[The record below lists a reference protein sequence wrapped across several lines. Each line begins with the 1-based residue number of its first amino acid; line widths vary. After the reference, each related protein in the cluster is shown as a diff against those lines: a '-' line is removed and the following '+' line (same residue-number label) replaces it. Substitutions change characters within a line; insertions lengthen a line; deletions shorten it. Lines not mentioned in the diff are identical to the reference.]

1 MAASGGMNLGV
12 RLVGRELAQARLAA
26 IGRSVDPV
34 ARGAVN
40 TTATRSRA
48 ERYVKPLAGTI
59 DAPRLRRA
67 LRVKRANSRR
77 MDARIIPSSSGV
89 LVVNYRQWGF
99 DVIDSTRARIWVAGP
114 SGKKIAA
121 GFVNPSSRQRLP
133 LSTRSGKTVQSKAG
147 GQRTYAYQRALQLA
161 QGPSVAYWFRQ
172 FTDAGTIRWTNIFL
186 QQEFERRIR
195 REIAKYS
202 R

>member
-26 IGRSVDPV
+26 IGRSVEPV

-99 DVIDSTRARIWVAGP
+99 DVIDATRARIWVAGP
-114 SGKKIAA
+114 NGKKIAA
-121 GFVNPSSRQRLP
+121 GFVNPSSRQRMP
-133 LSTRSGKTVQSKAG
+133 LSTRSGKTVQKAG

>member
-48 ERYVKPLAGTI
+48 ERYVKPLAGAI
-59 DAPRLRRA
+59 DASRLRRA

-99 DVIDSTRARIWVAGP
+99 DVIDATRARIWVAGP
-114 SGKKIAA
+114 NGKKIAA

-133 LSTRSGKTVQSKAG
+133 LSTRSGKTVQKAA

-195 REIAKYS
+195 REIAKYG

>member
-1 MAASGGMNLGV
+1 MAATSGVNMSV
-12 RLVGRELAQARLAA
+12 RLVGREMAQARLAA
-26 IGRSVDPV
+26 IGRSVEPV

-40 TTATRSRA
+40 TTATRTRV

-59 DAPRLRRA
+59 AAPRLRRA

-99 DVIDSTRARIWVAGP
+99 DVIDATRARIWVAGP

-121 GFVNPSSRQRLP
+121 GFVNTSSRQRLP
-133 LSTRSGKTVQSKAG
+133 LSTRSGKTVQKAA

-161 QGPSVAYWFRQ
+161 QGPSVAYWFLQ

>member
-26 IGRSVDPV
+26 IGRSVEPV

-99 DVIDSTRARIWVAGP
+99 DVIDATRARIWVAGP

-133 LSTRSGKTVQSKAG
+133 LSTRSGKTVQKAG

>member
-1 MAASGGMNLGV
+1 MAATSGVNMNV
-12 RLVGRELAQARLAA
+12 RLAGRELAQARLAA
-26 IGRSVDPV
+26 IGRSVEPV

-59 DAPRLRRA
+59 AAPRLRRA

-99 DVIDSTRARIWVAGP
+99 DVIDATRARIWVAGP
-114 SGKKIAA
+114 NGKKIAA
-121 GFVNPSSRQRLP
+121 GFVNPSSRQRMP
-133 LSTRSGKTVQSKAG
+133 LSTRSGKTVQKAG

-172 FTDAGTIRWTNIFL
+172 LTDAGTIRWTNIFL

>member
-1 MAASGGMNLGV
+1 MDASGGMNLGV
-12 RLVGRELAQARLAA
+12 RLVGRELAHARLAA
-26 IGRSVDPV
+26 IGRSVEPV

-48 ERYVKPLAGTI
+48 ERYVKPLSGTI

-99 DVIDSTRARIWVAGP
+99 DVIDATRARIWVAGP

-133 LSTRSGKTVQSKAG
+133 LSTRSGKTVQKAG

-172 FTDAGTIRWTNIFL
+172 FTDAVTIRWTNIFL

>member
-1 MAASGGMNLGV
+1 MNLGV

-26 IGRSVDPV
+26 IGRSVEPV

-99 DVIDSTRARIWVAGP
+99 DVIDATRARIWVAGP

-133 LSTRSGKTVQSKAG
+133 LSTRSGKTVQKAG

>member
-1 MAASGGMNLGV
+1 MAAAGGVNMSV

-26 IGRSVDPV
+26 IGRSVEPV

-40 TTATRSRA
+40 TTATRTRA
-48 ERYVKPLAGTI
+48 ERYVKPLAVAI
-59 DAPRLRRA
+59 DAGLLRRA

-77 MDARIIPSSSGV
+77 VDARIIPSSSGV

-99 DVIDSTRARIWVAGP
+99 DVIDATRARIWVAGP
-114 SGKKIAA
+114 NGKKIAA

-133 LSTRSGKTVQSKAG
+133 LSTRSGKTVQKAA

>member
-1 MAASGGMNLGV
+1 MAATSGVNMNV
-12 RLVGRELAQARLAA
+12 RLAGRELAQARLAA
-26 IGRSVDPV
+26 IGRSVEPV

-59 DAPRLRRA
+59 AAPRLRRA

-99 DVIDSTRARIWVAGP
+99 DVIDATRARIWVAGP

-133 LSTRSGKTVQSKAG
+133 LSTRSGKTVQKAA

>member
-99 DVIDSTRARIWVAGP
+99 DVIDATRARIWVAGP

-133 LSTRSGKTVQSKAG
+133 LSTRSGKTVQKAG

>member
-1 MAASGGMNLGV
+1 MAATSGVNMSV
-12 RLVGRELAQARLAA
+12 RLVGREMAQARLAA
-26 IGRSVDPV
+26 IGRSVEPV

-99 DVIDSTRARIWVAGP
+99 DVIDATRARIWVAGP
-114 SGKKIAA
+114 GGKKIAA

-133 LSTRSGKTVQSKAG
+133 LSTRSGKTVQKAA

>member
-89 LVVNYRQWGF
+89 PVVNYRQWGF
-99 DVIDSTRARIWVAGP
+99 DVIDATRARIWVAGP
-114 SGKKIAA
+114 NGKKIAA
-121 GFVNPSSRQRLP
+121 GFVNPSSRQRMP
-133 LSTRSGKTVQSKAG
+133 LSTRSGKTVQKAG

-172 FTDAGTIRWTNIFL
+172 LTDAGTIRWTNIFL

>member
-1 MAASGGMNLGV
+1 MAATSGVNMNV

-26 IGRSVDPV
+26 IGRSVEPV

-59 DAPRLRRA
+59 AAPRLRRA

-99 DVIDSTRARIWVAGP
+99 DVIDATRARIWVAGP

-133 LSTRSGKTVQSKAG
+133 LSTRSGKTVQKAA

>member
-1 MAASGGMNLGV
+1 MAATSGVNMNV

-26 IGRSVDPV
+26 IGRSVEPV

-59 DAPRLRRA
+59 AAPRLRRA

-99 DVIDSTRARIWVAGP
+99 DVIDATRARIWVAGP
-114 SGKKIAA
+114 NGKKIAA
-121 GFVNPSSRQRLP
+121 GFVNPSSRQRMP
-133 LSTRSGKTVQSKAG
+133 LSTRSGKTVQKAG

>member
-1 MAASGGMNLGV
+1 MAATSGVNMNV
-12 RLVGRELAQARLAA
+12 RLAGRELAQARLAA
-26 IGRSVDPV
+26 IGRSVEPV

-40 TTATRSRA
+40 TTATRTRA

-59 DAPRLRRA
+59 AAPRLRRA

-99 DVIDSTRARIWVAGP
+99 DVIDATRARIWVAGP

-133 LSTRSGKTVQSKAG
+133 LSTRSGKTVQKAA

>member
-1 MAASGGMNLGV
+1 MAATSGVNMSV
-12 RLVGRELAQARLAA
+12 RLVGREMAQARLAA
-26 IGRSVDPV
+26 IGRSVEPV

-40 TTATRSRA
+40 TTATRTRA
-48 ERYVKPLAGTI
+48 ERYVKPLAGAI
-59 DAPRLRRA
+59 DGACLRRA

-99 DVIDSTRARIWVAGP
+99 DVIDATRARIWVAGP
-114 SGKKIAA
+114 NGKKIAA
-121 GFVNPSSRQRLP
+121 GFVNPSSRQRMP
-133 LSTRSGKTVQSKAG
+133 LSTRSGKTVQKAT